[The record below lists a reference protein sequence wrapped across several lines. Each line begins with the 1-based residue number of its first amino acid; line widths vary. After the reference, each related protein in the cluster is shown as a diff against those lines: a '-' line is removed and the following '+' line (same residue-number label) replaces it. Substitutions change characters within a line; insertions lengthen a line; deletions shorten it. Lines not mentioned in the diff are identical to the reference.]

1 MSAID
6 NKHLIDIVGI
16 SHASGISKKSGN
28 AWEMYRAQCVV
39 SGPDNAVKV
48 GELLLPNALKDT
60 APGRYLAEFELD
72 VSFDRLVVP
81 RITALHPHGSG
92 KPVAKPADG
101 AKAAAAA

>member
-6 NKHLIDIVGI
+6 NKHLIDILAVNQ
-16 SHASGISKKSGN
+16 SSGVSAKSGK

-39 SGPDNAVKV
+39 IGPDNSTKI
-48 GELLLPNALKDT
+48 GELLLPRDLKET

-81 RITALHPHGSG
+81 RITALHAHG
-92 KPVAKPADG
+92 VAKTTPKETS
-101 AKAAAAA
+101 KAVA